1 MQVVIEDVVLERTI
15 QRIVAA
21 DFQSGSGV
29 LAREVQ
35 NVIAEITKSK
45 ALSVL
50 IREKIMSL
58 IPEILSRQVADT
70 MDEAI
75 KAKINQTLRRMM
87 ESGEMAAMIR
97 KTLEQAN
104 G

>member
-15 QRIVAA
+15 QRIVNA
-21 DFQSGSGV
+21 DMQSSGGIFT
-29 LAREVQ
+29 REVQ
-35 NVIAEITKSK
+35 NVLAELVKSK
-45 ALSVL
+45 ELSVL

-58 IPEILSRQVADT
+58 IPEILERLVADT

-75 KAKINQTLRRMM
+75 KNKINQTLRRMM

-97 KTLEQAN
+97 KTLEQTN

>member
-15 QRIVAA
+15 QRIVNA
-21 DFQSGSGV
+21 DMQSSGGIFT
-29 LAREVQ
+29 REVQ
-35 NVIAEITKSK
+35 NVLAELVKSK
-45 ALSVL
+45 ELSVL

-58 IPEILSRQVADT
+58 IPEILERLVAET